1 MPFGKQ
7 LTRLEKAGWGA
18 LAASVVVL
26 WLVRII
32 PAFCGLGGRWWD
44 TSSMGILIGLIL
56 HWLRGNRR
64 NVGKMVFSR
73 QIPQEAA
80 FIPRHVWDHRF
91 VAASS

>member
-1 MPFGKQ
+1 
-7 LTRLEKAGWGA
+7 
-18 LAASVVVL
+18 
-26 WLVRII
+26 
-32 PAFCGLGGRWWD
+32 
-44 TSSMGILIGLIL
+44 MGILIGLIL

-80 FIPRHVWDHRF
+80 FTPWHVWDHRF